1 VTADRS
7 AAAEE
12 LHPDGDSPPNAKPQ
26 TFRSPVAVIIWWVW
40 VLFAVGNLI
49 DLAIQGRDHT
59 SAVAAVILLFVTGV
73 VYVTAQRPKVIATDE
88 GVTLRNP
95 LRDHQIGWGSIVK
108 FDTVDLL
115 RVHSEWPGH
124 DGPGRKVF
132 HAWAVQHSRRREM
145 THKARAARRGM
156 RGAPFGSPPMPSTM
170 DRPGTPETQIGTAQH
185 AVEALK
191 ARREAACRSDPPASP
206 PRSVWRWQPIVAL
219 VVPALAL
226 LIVVLT

>member
-12 LHPDGDSPPNAKPQ
+12 LHPDGDSTPNAKPQ
-26 TFRSPVAVIIWWVW
+26 TFRSPVAVIVWWVW

-73 VYVTAQRPKVIATDE
+73 VYATAQRPKVIAADE
-88 GVTLRNP
+88 GVMLRNP

-108 FDTVDLL
+108 FDTIDLL
-115 RVHSEWPGH
+115 RVHCEWPGQ
-124 DGPGRKVF
+124 DGPRRKVF

-145 THKARAARRGM
+145 THKARAARRSMG
-156 RGAPFGSPPMPSTM
+156 RGSFGSPPVPSTL
-170 DRPGTPETQIGTAQH
+170 DRSGTPETQIGTAQH

-191 ARREAACRSDPPASP
+191 GRWEAASRSQPPATP
-206 PRSVWRWQPIVAL
+206 PRSVWRWQPIVAIA
-219 VVPALAL
+219 VPALAL
-226 LIVVLT
+226 LIVALI